1 MGVLL
6 NLALAA
12 LIGWVAVSAF
22 DTVSAS
28 VEPDLL
34 PAPVAEDAGASGSMI
49 VATIEAPPLAAFDD
63 ISARPLFSETRAR
76 REAPVRVASVPRQTP
91 MPSVELTGVFIMS
104 DLRQAFVRQ
113 ADGQMQ
119 ILRIG
124 DQIKGWRLA
133 EVGPGKAIF
142 ANGDREQTVLM
153 GEDAKPGSSRRKVD
167 VSDSG
172 TTDASPIGTLIPNDW
187 D

>member
-1 MGVLL
+1 MGILL

-12 LIGWVAVSAF
+12 LIGWVAVSAI
-22 DTVSAS
+22 DSVSAS
-28 VEPDLL
+28 VEPDPL
-34 PAPVAEDAGASGSMI
+34 PTPVAVETGATGSMI

-76 REAPVRVASVPRQTP
+76 RAAPVPVASVPRQTP
-91 MPSVELTGVFIMS
+91 MPSIELTGVFIMS
-104 DLRQAFVRQ
+104 DRRQAFVRQ
-113 ADGQMQ
+113 ANGQMQ

-142 ANGDREQTVLM
+142 ANGDREQIVLM
-153 GEDAKPGSSRRKVD
+153 GEDAKTGSIGRNVD
-167 VSDSG
+167 VSDPG
-172 TTDASPIGTLIPNDW
+172 TADASPIGTLIPNDW